1 VGRQTIISVTKGSCG
16 SYLSALHSEIN
27 IFSPR
32 SSTRPQSM
40 PFDPLVIV
48 GRDVFSADGCVFLD
62 APPAAAPP
70 PTVDA
75 PGGAV
80 GSEATRPD
88 EQPTFGKLLG
98 VSPRFVARHA
108 RSATEATLLMD
119 VASAAAE
126 LDVLL
131 ESLADQLGD
140 RARILDGLVG
150 VGRQG
155 DSERSNL
162 AHATLLAL
170 QGEENRVL

>member
-1 VGRQTIISVTKGSCG
+1 
-16 SYLSALHSEIN
+16 
-27 IFSPR
+27 
-32 SSTRPQSM
+32 M
-40 PFDPLVIV
+40 PFDLMDIA
-48 GRDVFSADGCVFLD
+48 GRDAFSTDGCEFLD

-70 PTVDA
+70 PA
-75 PGGAV
+75 A
-80 GSEATRPD
+80 D

-126 LDVLL
+126 LDVVL

-150 VGRQG
+150 VDRQG
-155 DSERSNL
+155 ESERSSL

-170 QGEENRVL
+170 QGEEKRVLPLVAVATLTGE